1 MMAGLVIVLVL
12 TSITFAVTRG
22 AMESGYTARE
32 TAAART
38 LASAYAAATADNDG
52 VFLPGFDD
60 SATGYT
66 ASGVEVSAAAAH
78 RYPYRLAPY
87 FGYGLDGVILVNR
100 NKGQIRHSSMPQD
113 YATSLFPALGMNLS
127 YVGGIYEGGALEM
140 SKECATRMGQ
150 VSKPSSMLLFASA
163 GYGAGEK
170 KIDGYNRLEPPNKRV
185 TIWATADDADS
196 ARDKP
201 PGNYGNI
208 DFRHNG
214 LAVCVFLDGSIR
226 MMAPKQLRDMRL
238 WNRNAQDLD
247 DPDYR
252 VPVETPPPGSG
263 SGRR

>member
-1 MMAGLVIVLVL
+1 MAGLVIVLVL

-60 SATGYT
+60 TASGYT
-66 ASGVEVSAAAAH
+66 AGGLSIPPEAAH

-87 FGYGLDGVILVNR
+87 FDYGLEGVILVNR
-100 NKGQIRHSSMPQD
+100 NKAQIKNSGMDST
-113 YATSLFPALGMNLS
+113 YATSLFPALGMNLY
-127 YVGGIYEGGALEM
+127 YVGGEWENGELSM
-140 SKECATRMGQ
+140 KEDCATRMGQ

-163 GYGAGEK
+163 GYGAGDK
-170 KIDGYNRLEPPNKRV
+170 KVDGYNRLEPPNKRV
-185 TIWATADDADS
+185 KVWDSSDTDDD